1 MSFEVVN
8 GSWNIGSKTPDTEW
22 VSLKEDEVWSKN
34 GSGTFTAPEAD
45 NKPAEHYKTGAEAM
59 TMFNRVLQRVPES
72 EADLLPG
79 MKTWP
84 DNADPKKWY
93 YLSVQEATNSHDYER
108 KSNGYEHRTK
118 LREDQ

>member
-1 MSFEVVN
+1 MTISNQMTPVPSAFSGDHDLFVV
-8 GSWNIGSKTPDTEW
+8 GYPD
-22 VSLKEDEVWSKN
+22 
-34 GSGTFTAPEAD
+34 GTVKPEG
-45 NKPAEHYKTGAEAM
+45 YITRAEAM

-79 MKTWP
+79 KKTWP
-84 DNADPKKWY
+84 DNVDSKKWY

-108 KSNGYEHRTK
+108 KSNGYEHWTK